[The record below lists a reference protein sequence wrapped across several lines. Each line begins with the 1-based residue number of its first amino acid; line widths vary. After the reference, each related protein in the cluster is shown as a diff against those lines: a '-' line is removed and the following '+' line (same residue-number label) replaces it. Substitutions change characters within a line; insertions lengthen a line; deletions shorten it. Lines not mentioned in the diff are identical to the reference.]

1 MSQVAKVNGFRPWM
15 ASRIKG
21 QEEVLCALDEHIG
34 RSELGLTAPGLP
46 LGGFLFV
53 GPTGVGKT
61 ETAKSLTEYLFGGSA
76 ALCRLDMSEFKA
88 ASSVEE
94 LRGLIGARRAGG
106 ARTFLFDEI
115 EKAHPDVFNIL
126 LQVLDDGR
134 LTDGQ
139 GRTVDFKNTV
149 LIMTSNVGSQSIL
162 DPSMK
167 DEAKHKAVMEALRER
182 FRPEFLN
189 RIDEIVI
196 YNSLGE
202 NQIAGIVKVQL
213 ELVVQRLKAKKIT
226 VDFKDALLRDVVDEL
241 KDMVTGLKVLL
252 DSKGGVSANSKVTYK
267 GKDVTVAEALNGL
280 CDNGGDLGWY
290 VISKKGDAYN
300 GLVKIVK
307 SKERGYAGEETPA
320 KDKKDKKD
328 K

>member
-1 MSQVAKVNGFRPWM
+1 M

-115 EKAHPDVFNIL
+115 EKAHPEVMDLL
-126 LQVLDDGR
+126 LQILDASRMGLRDGSVIGFDDCYVIMSSNIGAKEAMR
-134 LTDGQ
+134 S
-139 GRTVDFKNTV
+139 RTSNYTMFSNTV
-149 LIMTSNVGSQSIL
+149 LEYVKRKLRPELLGRIERIGKVMVFRKLEEAQQRAIATYHLGETLTRMASLGHRVSVDARAFEFIMRRGFHAEYGARPLLGVIAQCVEG
-162 DPSMK
+162 
-167 DEAKHKAVMEALRER
+167 AVASALRSGLPFAQGVLTER
-182 FRPEFLN
+182 E
-189 RIDEIVI
+189 D
-196 YNSLGE
+196 G
-202 NQIAGIVKVQL
+202 AGL
-213 ELVVQRLKAKKIT
+213 SLKAMASI
-226 VDFKDALLRDVVDEL
+226 A
-241 KDMVTGLKVLL
+241 
-252 DSKGGVSANSKVTYK
+252 A
-267 GKDVTVAEALNGL
+267 
-280 CDNGGDLGWY
+280 
-290 VISKKGDAYN
+290 
-300 GLVKIVK
+300 
-307 SKERGYAGEETPA
+307 
-320 KDKKDKKD
+320 
-328 K
+328 